1 MSQLSK
7 QALKVENNTSFPNNN
22 TNYITPAILRDFNV
36 DMIDSMVDEIPY
48 GAYTQSVDAS
58 LNALNVFTAS
68 ASGLTTGSLLIT
80 ASATGNVI
88 TFTKGNNTTFNVT
101 VATGSIPDISNLNQ
115 ATASLQAYTA
125 SANVKFSNLET
136 TTASL
141 NTSVSNINTFTA
153 STAISITNLN
163 SVTASQQTSI
173 NQLNAKTG
181 SYATTGS
188 NTFVSA
194 NTFTSI
200 SASSFVSASEFIGNG
215 SKITG
220 ITASISMPIL
230 DEGIPQGNA
239 VSLNFTGSAIGATV
253 IGGVAIISVNGLDTG
268 SYNALTQ
275 SFNSYT
281 ASTNLDLA
289 AIHQAT
295 ASLQQFTASF
305 NTASFVG
312 TASFNSYTSSTNT
325 ATASLFTSA
334 SLALVTASVTNDDIT
349 FTKGD
354 GTQFTIQV
362 ATGSFA
368 LSSSYA
374 ETASVARNIEIIARN
389 GNASTLAAGTV
400 VHITGASG
408 DNPIFTTASYDNEA
422 LSSNTL
428 GILRYSS
435 VSGADVQ
442 VIVNGIV
449 TGVNTDPTLGYAAGD
464 IIYLSSSGQFTK
476 VQPQAPNQIVTLGQV
491 LRAQQNNGSI
501 YVSINNGWEL
511 NELHNVQIT
520 TSSLATNQL
529 LAYESASY
537 GLWKNKSFSQ
547 LGLATTGSNTFNGT
561 EIISGGL
568 LISAS
573 GTDAIT
579 INNGNIAAG
588 GATVS
593 ANIFQGNYVNLYNP
607 NAGIGLSL
615 NAAGSGS
622 QYPQVN
628 TNVDSTYWPNDI
640 FGGFQIQDPSLGY
653 FTFGAV
659 AANSYTPEYP
669 GQVVGWIGGGAN
681 NANGSNTAIIMRTGS
696 ANLEIYKPIV
706 ANFNLNV
713 IGSLTSSLQE
723 GYTWVG
729 NGSNVSTLVATSSF
743 GGGGTINT
751 GSFATTGSNSF
762 NGNQTITGSLL
773 VSGSSTSDIVVEGQ
787 LFISSST
794 SGSAN
799 GAKLTISG
807 AAAIGSA
814 GNRTSQVVIV
824 PQSVTL
830 TRAGASGTTVV
841 SFSSLGNI
849 TTSGPQAT
857 IGAFVNT
864 GSNAATITTTFSDVA
879 LLVNNEL
886 QMSSNGSGNYLKDW
900 DDTLGD
906 YSTFMYIAPNDG
918 VTIPNPQFL
927 RSVGITGSLEVSSTL
942 TASLQQGYTYVGN
955 SSGKTTTVATS
966 SFGTPIPTGTISGS
980 AQITALGFVSSSVT
994 ASSLVTAS
1002 VSLNT
1007 ITFTKGDASTFQL
1020 TVDTGSGGGG
1030 AAFPFTGDAVITG
1043 SLLVSGSGIPDV
1055 RVIGNVHITG
1065 SLVGQPITLS
1075 VASSTASLNMTAGN
1089 NFILTLPSSSTT
1101 HITATNIVPGQT
1113 LNLLIKQQVGPATGS
1128 ITFAPTILF
1137 PSGLDMQATATGSA
1151 IDLVSMISFDTT
1163 NLMAAN
1169 VKNLK

>member
-547 LGLATTGSNTFNGT
+547 LGLAITGSNTFNGT

-593 ANIFQGNYVNLYNP
+593 ANIFSISLYR
-607 NAGIGLSL
+607 
-615 NAAGSGS
+615 
-622 QYPQVN
+622 
-628 TNVDSTYWPNDI
+628 
-640 FGGFQIQDPSLGY
+640 DP
-653 FTFGAV
+653 
-659 AANSYTPEYP
+659 
-669 GQVVGWIGGGAN
+669 
-681 NANGSNTAIIMRTGS
+681 
-696 ANLEIYKPIV
+696 
-706 ANFNLNV
+706 
-713 IGSLTSSLQE
+713 
-723 GYTWVG
+723 
-729 NGSNVSTLVATSSF
+729 
-743 GGGGTINT
+743 
-751 GSFATTGSNSF
+751 
-762 NGNQTITGSLL
+762 
-773 VSGSSTSDIVVEGQ
+773 
-787 LFISSST
+787 
-794 SGSAN
+794 
-799 GAKLTISG
+799 
-807 AAAIGSA
+807 
-814 GNRTSQVVIV
+814 
-824 PQSVTL
+824 
-830 TRAGASGTTVV
+830 
-841 SFSSLGNI
+841 
-849 TTSGPQAT
+849 
-857 IGAFVNT
+857 
-864 GSNAATITTTFSDVA
+864 
-879 LLVNNEL
+879 
-886 QMSSNGSGNYLKDW
+886 
-900 DDTLGD
+900 
-906 YSTFMYIAPNDG
+906 
-918 VTIPNPQFL
+918 
-927 RSVGITGSLEVSSTL
+927 
-942 TASLQQGYTYVGN
+942 
-955 SSGKTTTVATS
+955 
-966 SFGTPIPTGTISGS
+966 
-980 AQITALGFVSSSVT
+980 
-994 ASSLVTAS
+994 
-1002 VSLNT
+1002 
-1007 ITFTKGDASTFQL
+1007 
-1020 TVDTGSGGGG
+1020 
-1030 AAFPFTGDAVITG
+1030 
-1043 SLLVSGSGIPDV
+1043 
-1055 RVIGNVHITG
+1055 
-1065 SLVGQPITLS
+1065 
-1075 VASSTASLNMTAGN
+1075 
-1089 NFILTLPSSSTT
+1089 
-1101 HITATNIVPGQT
+1101 
-1113 LNLLIKQQVGPATGS
+1113 
-1128 ITFAPTILF
+1128 
-1137 PSGLDMQATATGSA
+1137 
-1151 IDLVSMISFDTT
+1151 
-1163 NLMAAN
+1163 
-1169 VKNLK
+1169 